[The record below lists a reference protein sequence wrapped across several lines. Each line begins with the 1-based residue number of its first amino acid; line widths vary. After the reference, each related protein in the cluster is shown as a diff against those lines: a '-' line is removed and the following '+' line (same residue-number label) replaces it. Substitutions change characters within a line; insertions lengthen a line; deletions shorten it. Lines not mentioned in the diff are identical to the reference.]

1 MIATYRNTS
10 LSSPLSPSEL
20 DTQISVRPS
29 EAEEADQRLV
39 RHTLNLINGYKNI
52 LVRTIETD
60 ILVLVISYIGKVE
73 LNGIEIYAYLTNSGR
88 CYSIK
93 QIIRELGSD
102 IFLALPFF
110 YAFTEPDTVSS
121 FYGKGK
127 CKAYDVSVKRE
138 RKVIS
143 QMFLSSLA
151 KTHQCNIQSHWHTCE
166 FCVAAIRIKTW
177 YTRCSSTGQ
186 IREVYRRR
194 LAPTTTKQGCT
205 TPTYLLCFLS
215 SWVFVE
221 TVCRRTRY
229 SWPWTMAL
237 EYKFQGRVPTF
248 MVD

>member
-1 MIATYRNTS
+1 MAESFLKNNQNKNELNWCLSLKLLELHQGDQIMIATYKKTS
-10 LSSPLSPSEL
+10 LSSPFSPSEL
-20 DTQISVRPS
+20 DTQVSVRPS

-52 LVRTIETD
+52 FVRTIETD

-73 LNGIEIYAYLTNSGR
+73 LNDIEIYAYLINSDR

-102 IFLALPFF
+102 ISLALPFF
-110 YAFTEPDTVSS
+110 YASWYC
-121 FYGKGK
+121 YGKGK

-166 FCVAAIRIKTW
+166 FCVAAVRIEIW
-177 YTRCSSTGQ
+177 HTR
-186 IREVYRRR
+186 
-194 LAPTTTKQGCT
+194 
-205 TPTYLLCFLS
+205 
-215 SWVFVE
+215 
-221 TVCRRTRY
+221 
-229 SWPWTMAL
+229 
-237 EYKFQGRVPTF
+237 
-248 MVD
+248 